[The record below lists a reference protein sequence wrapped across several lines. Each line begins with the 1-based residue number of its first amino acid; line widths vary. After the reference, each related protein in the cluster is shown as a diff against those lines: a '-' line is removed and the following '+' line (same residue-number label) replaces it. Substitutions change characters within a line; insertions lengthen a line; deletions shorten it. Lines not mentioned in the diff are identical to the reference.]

1 MTIPGTLALQPQP
14 EVLGKLLIV
23 QQTLGILSSRDEQAA
38 FLCRALRDIPGVN
51 QVQFCFFG
59 SFIPKRPNSVP
70 MDGCVHCKTAVPSVG
85 LGRCGAVSDSGAR
98 YFPLRTAS
106 KLYGF
111 LILEISSSSAFAPY
125 APYIVNTANFVTTL
139 LEKRETKEQLEQI
152 LDELEDQVAARTADL
167 LEKNARLEAEI
178 ARREAAETALYEAYE
193 LLERRI
199 EERTAALRFSEER
212 LHSIITTA
220 VDGIINTDA
229 GGYIELFNAAAE
241 RLFGYAAAEILG
253 KNFRMLLSPSA
264 GDKQKNILE
273 CLCSGEKNAVCT
285 RLEFE
290 VQHKNGS
297 VFPAELTVS
306 EMRISGQRKFTGIV
320 RDITERKWAETALR
334 ESEARFRAM
343 AETVPDFLFTSDANG
358 LVNYISPRFYEYT
371 GLSPDSKSADWVA
384 AIHPHDLNRTISR
397 WQDSVR
403 SGETF
408 QSKYRLLS
416 AEGSYQWFQV
426 RARPIHDNEKRV
438 TKWFGACS
446 DIDELV
452 RVQDALE
459 EADRRKNEFLAM
471 LAHELRNPLAP
482 IRNAVQVMGLLN
494 LTDPRLLWVKSM
506 IDRQLKHLVHL
517 VDDLLDVSR
526 ITRGKITLKS
536 ESVALSQLI
545 ARAIEATEAMFV
557 AQQHELSIACPDEA
571 VLLRGDAVRLV
582 QIFTNLLNNA
592 AKYTPHGGR
601 ISFQA
606 IADEQEVI
614 FSVKDTGVGI
624 PPELL
629 PHVFDL
635 FTQAD
640 RSLDRSQGGLGIG
653 LTLVRKM
660 VEMHGGSIEALS
672 AGPGQGSEFVVRLP
686 RANAATTKGLKQG
699 SPPEDPEN

>member
-1 MTIPGTLALQPQP
+1 MTIPGTLTLQPQP

-23 QQTLGILSSRDEQAA
+23 QQTLGVLASRDEQAA

-51 QVQFCFFG
+51 EVRFCFFG
-59 SFIPKRPNSVP
+59 SFIPKRVDYVP
-70 MDGCVHCKTAVPSVG
+70 IDECVHCETTTPSVG
-85 LGRCGAVSDSGAR
+85 LVGCGAVSDTGAR
-98 YFPLRTAS
+98 SIPLRTSS

-111 LILEISSSSAFAPY
+111 LILEIGRSAAFAPY
-125 APYIVNTANFVTTL
+125 APYVVNTANFVATL
-139 LEKRETKEQLEQI
+139 LEKRETKEKLEQV
-152 LDELEDQVAARTADL
+152 LNELEDQVAARTADL
-167 LEKNARLEAEI
+167 LEKNARLESEI
-178 ARREAAETALYEAYE
+178 VRREAAERALHEAYE

-199 EERTAALRFSEER
+199 EERTAALKFSEER

-229 GGYIELFNAAAE
+229 GGHIELFNSAAE
-241 RLFGYAAAEILG
+241 RLFGYTAGEIIG
-253 KNFRMLLSPSA
+253 KNIHILLPPAGGAKQANILQHLS
-264 GDKQKNILE
+264 GDK
-273 CLCSGEKNAVCT
+273 SAVCT

-297 VFPAELTVS
+297 VFPAELTIS
-306 EMRISGQRKFTGIV
+306 EMRISGQKKLTAIV

-358 LVNYISPRFYEYT
+358 LVDYISPRFYEYT
-371 GLSPDSKSADWVA
+371 GLSPDSKRSDWVA
-384 AIHPHDLNRTISR
+384 AIHPHDLERTISR
-397 WQDSVR
+397 WQKAVR

-408 QSKYRLLS
+408 QSNYRLLS
-416 AEGSYQWFQV
+416 AEGSYRWFQV
-426 RARPIHDNEKRV
+426 RARPIRDDDKRV
-438 TKWFGACS
+438 RKWFGACS

-494 LTDPRLLWVKSM
+494 LTDSRLLWVKSM

-536 ESVALSQLI
+536 EIIALPQLI
-545 ARAIEATEAMFV
+545 TRATEATEAMFV
-557 AQQHELSIACPDEA
+557 AQQHELSISCPDEV

-606 IADEQEVI
+606 IAEEQEVI
-614 FSVKDTGVGI
+614 FSVKDSGIGI

-660 VEMHGGSIEALS
+660 VEMHGGHIEARS

-686 RANAATTKGLKQG
+686 RANVSATNRLKQA
-699 SPPEDPEN
+699 SPEMPKS